1 MVLSPS
7 YLADGPYTRIPWP
20 RKFDYRKGADQ
31 KALKQKPS
39 KKNRLKKSVFR
50 KAAQYSLECESDV
63 FVMIRTRR
71 NGQRFVFNSS
81 VSERWLP
88 SMQELVSGDRSVL
101 QSHCNLNED
110 RMNTIPYQ

>member
-1 MVLSPS
+1 MAQKVQL
-7 YLADGPYTRIPWP
+7 
-20 RKFDYRKGADQ
+20 RKRRRSESTQAKTQ
-31 KALKQKPS
+31 Q
-39 KKNRLKKSVFR
+39 KNRLKKSIFR

-88 SMQELVSGDRSVL
+88 SMPELVSGDRSVL
-101 QSHCNLNED
+101 QSNCNLNED